1 MYVLLGG
8 CRWEKV
14 IGTRDGLYYISEM
27 ERRIRHYTHRNS
39 ILRSDIILSVKPFNR
54 DFLIGT
60 YGGGLYLL
68 HRNTGELSFLQSD
81 QCFMQGSF
89 NGYER
94 DVNNKLW
101 IGSSKGVYVYDHL
114 TGEYEVYNSRNSSL
128 SVNSVFSLKADSK
141 GRMWLGT
148 GGAVFMYDRVDG
160 VFKSDVFPEHV
171 LPYTKSVRF
180 IYEDKK
186 KNLWFCDDKE
196 GVVKV
201 DESFTTFEHITIND
215 FLPNN
220 SVMSIVED
228 PKNGGLWFATQRGL
242 LYIKEEENY
251 HKIFRYTMAFP
262 DIFLILRY
270 R

>member
-1 MYVLLGG
+1 
-8 CRWEKV
+8 
-14 IGTRDGLYYISEM
+14 
-27 ERRIRHYTHRNS
+27 
-39 ILRSDIILSVKPFNR
+39 
-54 DFLIGT
+54 
-60 YGGGLYLL
+60 
-68 HRNTGELSFLQSD
+68 
-81 QCFMQGSF
+81 
-89 NGYER
+89 
-94 DVNNKLW
+94 
-101 IGSSKGVYVYDHL
+101 
-114 TGEYEVYNSRNSSL
+114 
-128 SVNSVFSLKADSK
+128 
-141 GRMWLGT
+141 
-148 GGAVFMYDRVDG
+148 MYDRVDG

-228 PKNGGLWFATQRGL
+228 PKNGGLWFDYSEGVTIYKGRG
-242 LYIKEEENY
+242 
-251 HKIFRYTMAFP
+251 KIIIRFFRYTMAFP